1 MLNYYK
7 DFKRER
13 FHDDNLI
20 ELISILSKSSKLDI
34 FEKTLNLNIGAL
46 GSFVSSRKKRDFDV
60 LLEFDNYNI
69 IIETKVDSPEGGN
82 RSAGWQTN
90 KIYNKYNKCWPNK
103 KKIFI
108 YLTYGLS
115 EFYIKKRSDGSF
127 NNGSTNV
134 NFSHLKCNEVQ
145 YLIESAI
152 NNCSIKDNR
161 LINWNKWLKFELNKR
176 IDNQLYLK
184 DVKTILD
191 RYKKELNLTDYPVNR
206 LNLFL
211 PEFTIPFFFKIC
223 DAWNKLNHPKIGKA
237 CLYPMGRGSAS
248 TNDSILNFSEFW
260 KTQNI
265 TMGGLLSTPNSVYFE
280 FNEDF
285 NLHLKT
291 NGNIKNIEEIRTLLE
306 KQHNSLSNGFNSTVE
321 YYKQGAFVIYEWDL
335 NILKNNINTNLNN
348 IESIITNA
356 IIIIK

>member
-13 FHDDNLI
+13 FHDENLI
-20 ELISILSKSSKLDI
+20 KIISILNKSSKMDI
-34 FEKTLNLNIGAL
+34 LEKTLDLNIGTL
-46 GSFVSSRKKRDFDV
+46 GSFISGRKKRDFDV

-82 RSAGWQTN
+82 NNSGWQTD
-90 KIYNKYNKCWPNK
+90 KIYNKYKECWANK

-115 EFYIKKRSDGSF
+115 EFYVKKRSDGSF
-127 NNGSTNV
+127 NSGSTNV
-134 NFSHLKCNEVQ
+134 NFIHLKCNEIQ
-145 YLIESAI
+145 HLIESAI
-152 NNCSIKDNR
+152 NYCSINDNR

-176 IDNQLYLK
+176 TDNQLYLK
-184 DVKTILD
+184 DVKSILD

-211 PEFTIPFFFKIC
+211 PEFTIPFFFSIC
-223 DAWNKLNHPKIGKA
+223 EAWNKLNHPQIGKA

-260 KTQNI
+260 KNQNI
-265 TMGGLLSTPNSVYFE
+265 TFRGLVNISNSVYFE

-291 NGNIKNIEEIRTLLE
+291 NGNLKNIEDIRRLLE
-306 KQHNSLSNGFNSTVE
+306 NQHNSLSNGFNSSVE
-321 YYKQGAFVIYEWDL
+321 YYKQGSHVVYEWDL
-335 NILKNNINTNLNN
+335 SILNHNIKSNLNN
-348 IESIITNA
+348 IESVLTNA
-356 IIIIK
+356 IKIIK